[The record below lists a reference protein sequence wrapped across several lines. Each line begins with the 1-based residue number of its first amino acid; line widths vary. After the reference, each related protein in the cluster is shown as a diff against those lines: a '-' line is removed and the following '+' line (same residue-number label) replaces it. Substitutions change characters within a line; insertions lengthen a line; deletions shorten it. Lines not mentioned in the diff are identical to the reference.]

1 MTDITS
7 TLERFLRG
15 ELESSAL
22 TQELAA
28 TVAREPQRAA
38 ELLAA
43 IEAPYRAGRLP
54 QPLYLML
61 RAAIESP
68 APVDADDEAE
78 HTRIAPISRTHPP
91 VPEDDA
97 ERTRVASVHVTGRT
111 APAATQ
117 STTQNTRNTA
127 QNTQNT
133 AQPTGQQPTGSS
145 WGNPAQWQGNADEDV
160 TLTVG
165 SVIKG
170 RFVLESII
178 GKGGMGLVYKARDL
192 RKEEAQDR
200 NPHIAVKLLNDDFK
214 RHPESLKA
222 LQREAR
228 KAQNLA
234 HPNIVNVFDFD
245 RDGGN
250 VYMTMEFLDG
260 DPLDKLIKRI
270 ANKGMPVKEAM
281 PLIEG
286 MSNALSYA
294 HKKNIIH
301 SDFKPGN
308 VFLTQDNTIKVFDF
322 GIARA
327 AKRPDN
333 AEGETTMFDA
343 GTLGALTPAYASC
356 EMLDGEEPDARDD
369 IYALA
374 CVAYELFAGK
384 HPFNKLS
391 ATQARDNKLLPA
403 PIKGLSRRQ
412 MRGLLRGL
420 AFSRD
425 QRSSSVDQF
434 LDDLS
439 AKQGRLG
446 LGIGGGVA
454 LLIVIGL
461 LARGPVESYIQKQN
475 TDRIIAAI
483 RSNKDSEV
491 ESGLAQISHLEREQR
506 DTITRE
512 LRDDIIGYYEKKID
526 DAIDSGQ
533 GHYHY
538 PAAEDLLKRAKALYP
553 DSAKLESIITHVD
566 QRKNQQLN
574 ELNAKFNDYLEQGRL
589 LPRKDAEDINDV
601 LAIVAQID
609 PKHPLLKDPRLP
621 SAYATAA
628 DQAMR
633 DQQFDRAGEVLA
645 AGLKLFPQD
654 ARMID
659 LQDKAKVAQQRV
671 ARAGEIAGLQQQLAG
686 AQLNSLDDFA
696 ALRDKAVRLKEL
708 DAENPAVAS
717 LRTRLQALLDADL
730 DKKLAA
736 HDWNGGTAL
745 LDKYADF
752 LAADAQS
759 AKRAQIKEARSRYD
773 AGIDGLFAA
782 IDKAVQAQHLDAPAK
797 DNALELLKQAQA
809 TVPDDVRIAQSKA
822 AIAQGYLQQ
831 AREARGRK
839 DWQQARDR
847 VQRGLAMQPGASVQA
862 SLEAENKEITSAE
875 QGVKQQVAQAGRE
888 QQAKEL
894 QGKIDALHT
903 QYQTQLKKTPFAV
916 ADAGA
921 LLKTLD
927 QIAALSPTDTLVTQG
942 REQVAGRISDEA
954 RAQAAAG
961 QWDAAVK
968 LLQDGQGVIPE
979 SAQLSRT
986 LTELRQ
992 TRQTQLAQQQKDQFA
1007 KQQADVQALL
1017 NKPEF
1022 TDDWDNKLND
1032 QLHKLAA
1039 QLPANDPWL
1048 SKSREQAAR
1057 AYLAKSKEMHLAQR
1071 FTEANSLLDR
1081 AKRYADLPE
1090 LATERQAI
1098 AADEAK
1104 FEAEN
1109 QEKNRLAQLQGLQQ
1123 TLLTQA
1129 KANDVKNAKISFDK
1143 LRTQLPAGDKFLTQ
1157 TAPQALGEAYLRMAE
1172 RLAARQQFQ
1181 NALKLAN
1188 SGLEVAPELQ
1198 SLKDAVTRY
1207 NDQLSVQTLRDAIG
1221 ATPFKADA
1229 FHQGMIDLKTKKPD
1243 QYAALEKEFAQAFKA
1258 RIEKQAQSDFSGA
1271 QSLLHE
1277 AQKALPGNALL
1288 SSLVL
1293 TPPAA
1298 PTAATTAPATTPA
1311 ETAAAKAEVKKPAAG
1326 TSTEASATASAPSG
1340 PDTCSASF
1348 AGYGR
1353 VARATCSDILGS
1365 AGKGPVMVVVPA
1377 GAGFAEPFAIG
1388 KYEVSVGDFSIY
1400 CRVSGKCTPP
1410 AHDAQLPITHV
1421 SAAQAEE
1428 YAKWLS
1434 KITGHSYRLP
1444 TDQEW
1449 TYAANAQGKQPEKDF
1464 NCLLRLGDQ
1473 VIKGLSLID
1482 VKSGKSNGWG
1492 LLNYVGNAQEW
1503 VTSGG
1508 GFSARGGDFQDT
1520 LSSCDITL
1528 DKPSSGAADDVT
1540 GFRLVREVQ
1549 SKS

>member
-1 MTDITS
+1 MSDVS
-7 TLERFLRG
+7 TAIDRFLRG
-15 ELESSAL
+15 ELDSTAL
-22 TQELAA
+22 AQALAA
-28 TVAREPQRAA
+28 AVAREPQRAA

-43 IEAPYRAGRLP
+43 IDAPYRAGRLP
-54 QPLYLML
+54 QPLYMML

-68 APVDADDEAE
+68 PPAADEDAE
-78 HTRIAPISRTHPP
+78 HTRIAPAGRTHPSP
-91 VPEDDA
+91 PEDDP
-97 ERTRVASVHVTGRT
+97 ERTRVANGHITART
-111 APAATQ
+111 TPPEARDTQ
-117 STTQNTRNTA
+117 NTQNTRNTQNTA

-133 AQPTGQQPTGSS
+133 AQSTGRQSTSSS
-145 WGNPAQWQGNADEDV
+145 WSSPSQWQDNAGEDV

-178 GKGGMGLVYKARDL
+178 GKGGMGLVYKALDI

-260 DPLDKLIKRI
+260 EPLDKLIKRI
-270 ANKGMPVKEAM
+270 ANKGLPVKEAM

-286 MSNALSYA
+286 MSHALSYA

-308 VFLTQDNTIKVFDF
+308 VFLTRDNTIKVFDF

-333 AEGETTMFDA
+333 VEGETTMFDA

-374 CVAYELFAGK
+374 CVAYELLAGK

-391 ATQARDNKLLPA
+391 ATQARDNKLQPG

-420 AFSRD
+420 AFSRE
-425 QRSSSVDQF
+425 QRSPSIDKF

-439 AKQGRLG
+439 AKQGRLS

-461 LARGPVESYIQKQN
+461 LARGPIENYFQKQG

-483 RSNKDSEV
+483 RSGKETEV
-491 ESGLAQISHLEREQR
+491 ESGLTQLDGLEREQR
-506 DTITRE
+506 DTITRD

-526 DAIDSGQ
+526 AAIDSGQ
-533 GHYHY
+533 GRYQY
-538 PAAEDLLKRAKALYP
+538 PAAEDMLKRAKTLYP
-553 DSAKLESIITHVD
+553 DSAKLEGIITRVD

-574 ELNAKFNDYLEQGRL
+574 ELNAKFNDYLEKGLL
-589 LPRKDAEDINDV
+589 LPRKEAEDINDV

-609 PKHPLLKDPRLP
+609 PRHPLLKDPRLP

-633 DQQFDRAGEVLA
+633 DQQFERAGEVLA

-659 LQDKAKVAQQRV
+659 LRDKAKVAQQRV
-671 ARAGEIAGLQQQLAG
+671 ARAGEIADLQQRLTA
-686 AQLNSLDDFA
+686 AQLNTLDDFA
-696 ALRDKAVRLKEL
+696 AVRDQAARLKEL
-708 DAENPAVAS
+708 DAENAAVAS
-717 LRTRLQALLDADL
+717 LRERVQILLGAKL
-730 DKKLAA
+730 DELLTAR
-736 HDWNGGTAL
+736 DWNGGTTL
-745 LDKYADF
+745 LDEYADF
-752 LAADAQS
+752 LAADAVS
-759 AKRAQIKEARSRYD
+759 AKRAEITAARGRYEAEVD
-773 AGIDGLFAA
+773 ALFAA
-782 IDKAVQAQHLDAPAK
+782 LDKAVQAQHLDAPAK
-797 DNALELLKQAQA
+797 DNALELLKRAQA
-809 TVPDDVRIAQSKA
+809 TVPDDARVVQGKA
-822 AIAQGYLQQ
+822 AIAQAYLQQ

-839 DWQQARDR
+839 DWQQARER

-875 QGVKQQVAQAGRE
+875 QGIKQQMAQAERE

-894 QGKIDALHT
+894 QAKIDALHT
-903 QYQTQLKKTPFAV
+903 QYQTQLKKAPFAV

-927 QIAALSPTDTLVTQG
+927 QIAALSPTDSLLTQG
-942 REQVAGRISDEA
+942 REQTAARLGEEA
-954 RAQAAAG
+954 RGLAAAG
-961 QWDAAVK
+961 QWDAAEK
-968 LLQDGQGVIPE
+968 LLQDGQSVIPE

-986 LTELRQ
+986 LSELRQ
-992 TRQTQLAQQQKDQFA
+992 TRQTQMAQQQKDQFA
-1007 KQQADVQALL
+1007 KQQAELQALL

-1022 TDDWDNKLND
+1022 TEAWDNKLNE
-1032 QLHKLAA
+1032 QLRKLAA
-1039 QLPANDPWL
+1039 QMPANDPWL

-1057 AYLAKSKEMHLAQR
+1057 AYLAKSKEMHQAQR
-1071 FTEANSLLDR
+1071 YTEANSLLDR
-1081 AKRYADLPE
+1081 AKRYAELPE
-1090 LATERQAI
+1090 LAAERQAV

-1129 KANDVKNAKISFDK
+1129 KANDVKNAKASLDK
-1143 LRTQLPAGDKFLTQ
+1143 LRTQLPADDKFLTQ
-1157 TAPQALGEAYLRMAE
+1157 TAPQALGEAYLRLAE

-1198 SLKDAVTRY
+1198 ALKDAVTRY
-1207 NDQLSVQTLRDAIG
+1207 NEQIGVQTLRDAIA
-1221 ATPFKADA
+1221 ATPFKADE
-1229 FHQGMIDLKTKKPD
+1229 FRKGMIDLKAKKPD
-1243 QYAALEKEFAQAFKA
+1243 QYAALEQDFAKAFKT
-1258 RIEKQAQSDFSGA
+1258 RLEKQAESDFSGA
-1271 QSLLHE
+1271 QALLQE

-1288 SSLVL
+1288 ASLIL
-1293 TPPAA
+1293 TPPATPAPALPA
-1298 PTAATTAPATTPA
+1298 PTTAATQPAAKTPATGTGAATTA
-1311 ETAAAKAEVKKPAAG
+1311 
-1326 TSTEASATASAPSG
+1326 APGSGG
-1340 PDTCSASF
+1340 PDTCSPSF
-1348 AGYGR
+1348 AGYGAR
-1353 VARATCSDILGS
+1353 ARATCSDSLGS
-1365 AGKGPVMVVVPA
+1365 AKGPVMVVVPA
-1377 GAGFAEPFAIG
+1377 GGGSAQPFAIG
-1388 KYEVSVGDFSIY
+1388 KYEVSVGDFGIY
-1400 CRVSGKCTPP
+1400 CRISGQCSPP
-1410 AHDAQLPITHV
+1410 SRDAQLPITQV
-1421 SAAQAEE
+1421 SAAQAQE

-1434 KITGHSYRLP
+1434 KTTGHTYRLP

-1449 TYAANAQGKQPEKDF
+1449 AYAANAQGKQPEKDF

-1473 VIKGLSLID
+1473 VVKGLSLVDI
-1482 VKSGKSNGWG
+1482 KSGKGNGWG
-1492 LLNYVGNAQEW
+1492 LLNYIGNAQEW
-1503 VTSGG
+1503 VTTGG
-1508 GFSARGGDFQDT
+1508 GVSARGGAYQDT
-1520 LSSCDITL
+1520 LSSCDVSL
-1528 DKPSSGAADDVT
+1528 VKPHSGAADDVT
-1540 GFRLVREVQ
+1540 GFRLVREIQ
-1549 SKS
+1549 SNS

>member
-1 MTDITS
+1 MTEINAMV
-7 TLERFLRG
+7 ERFLRG
-15 ELESSAL
+15 ELDSSAL
-22 TQELAA
+22 
-28 TVAREPQRAA
+28 ARELTAAVTRAPQRVP

-61 RAAIESP
+61 KAAIENP
-68 APVDADDEAE
+68 ASGTADEDAE
-78 HTRIAPISRTHPP
+78 HTRIAPIGRTA
-91 VPEDDA
+91 VPMADDDA
-97 ERTRVASVHVTGRT
+97 DRTRVANAPVGART
-111 APAATQ
+111 TPTQ
-117 STTQNTRNTA
+117 NPNTTQNTPDTA
-127 QNTQNT
+127 RTG
-133 AQPTGQQPTGSS
+133 GQQSTGSGWS
-145 WGNPAQWQGNADEDV
+145 NPAQWQDGATEDV

-170 RFVLESII
+170 RFVLESIV

-260 DPLDKLIKRI
+260 EPLDKLIKRI
-270 ANKGMPVKEAM
+270 AHKGLPVKEAM

-286 MSNALSYA
+286 MSHALSYA

-308 VFLTQDNTIKVFDF
+308 VFLTLDNTIKVFDF

-333 AEGETTMFDA
+333 VEGETTMFDA

-374 CVAYELFAGK
+374 CVAYELFSGK

-391 ATQARDNKLLPA
+391 ATQARDNKLQPA

-420 AFSRD
+420 AYSRA
-425 QRSSSVDQF
+425 QRTPSVDKF

-439 AKQGRLG
+439 VRQGRLG
-446 LGIGGGVA
+446 FGIGGGVA

-461 LARGPVESYIQKQN
+461 LARGPIENYMQKQSAN
-475 TDRIIAAI
+475 RIIAAI
-483 RSNKDSEV
+483 RSSKESEV
-491 ESGLAQISHLEREQR
+491 ESGLAQLGHLEREQR
-506 DTITRE
+506 DNITRE

-526 DAIDSGQ
+526 YTIDSSQ
-533 GHYHY
+533 SRYDY
-538 PAAEDLLKRAKALYP
+538 PVAEGLLKHAKALYP
-553 DSAKLESIITHVD
+553 DSAKLEGIITRVD

-574 ELNAKFNDYLEQGRL
+574 ELNAQFNDYLEQGRL
-589 LPRKDAEDINDV
+589 LPRKDGQDIDDV

-621 SAYATAA
+621 SAYAKAA
-628 DQAMR
+628 DQAMH
-633 DQQFDRAGEVLA
+633 DQQFDHATEVLA

-654 ARMID
+654 AKMID
-659 LQDKAKVAQQRV
+659 LRDKAKVAQQRV
-671 ARAGEIAGLQQQLAG
+671 ARASEIASLQSQLAG
-686 AQLNSLDDFA
+686 VQLTSLDDFA
-696 ALRDKAVRLKEL
+696 AVRDKTLRLKTL
-708 DAENPAVAS
+708 DAENAAVVS
-717 LRTRLQALLDADL
+717 LGERLHLLLDAEL
-730 DKKLAA
+730 GKRLAA
-736 HDWNGGTAL
+736 HDWTGSTAM
-745 LDKYADF
+745 LDQYSGFLPADV
-752 LAADAQS
+752 LN
-759 AKRAQIKEARSRYD
+759 AKRAQITAARGRFDSEAD
-773 AGIDGLFAA
+773 TLFAA
-782 IDKAVQAQHLDAPAK
+782 LNQAVQARHLDAPVK
-797 DNALELLKQAQA
+797 DNALELLKQVQA
-809 TVPDDVRIAQSKA
+809 LVPDDVRVAQSKA
-822 AIAQGYLQQ
+822 AIAQAYLQQ

-847 VQRGLAMQPGASVQA
+847 VQRGLALQPSVGVQA
-862 SLEAENKEITSAE
+862 SLEAENKEIANAE
-875 QGVKQQVAQAGRE
+875 QGIKQQMAQAERD
-888 QQAKEL
+888 QQAKQL
-894 QGKIDALHT
+894 QGRIDALHT
-903 QYQTQLKKTPFAV
+903 QYQAELKKTPFAV

-921 LLKTLD
+921 LLKILD
-927 QIAALSPTDTLVTQG
+927 QIAALSPTDALLTQG
-942 REQVAGRISDEA
+942 RVQIAARLSDEA
-954 RAQAAAG
+954 HGQAAAG

-986 LTELRQ
+986 LAELRQ
-992 TRQTQLAQQQKDQFA
+992 TRQTQLAQQQQSRTVA
-1007 KQQADVQALL
+1007 QQAAVQALL

-1022 TDDWDNKLND
+1022 TDDWDNKLSD
-1032 QLHKLAA
+1032 QLRMLAA

-1057 AYLAKSKEMHLAQR
+1057 AYLARTKEMLLAQR
-1071 FTEANSLLDR
+1071 YTEANTLLDR
-1081 AKRYADLPE
+1081 AKQYADLPE
-1090 LATERQAI
+1090 LAAERSI
-1098 AADEAK
+1098 VAADAAK
-1104 FEAEN
+1104 FDAEN
-1109 QEKNRLAQLQGLQQ
+1109 QEKSRLAQLQGLQQ

-1129 KANDVKNAKISFDK
+1129 KANDVKNAKDSLEK
-1143 LRTQLPAGDKFLTQ
+1143 LRAQLPATDKFLAV
-1157 TAPQALGEAYLRMAE
+1157 TAPQAVAEAYLRLAE

-1181 NALKLAN
+1181 SALKLAN
-1188 SGLEVAPELQ
+1188 SGLEVAPDMQ
-1198 SLKDAVTRY
+1198 ALKDAVIRY
-1207 NDQLSVQTLRDAIG
+1207 NEQVEVQGLRDALG
-1221 ATPFKADA
+1221 ATPFKADV
-1229 FHQGMIDLKTKKPD
+1229 FHKDMLDLKTRKPD
-1243 QYAALEKEFAQAFKA
+1243 QYAALEKEFAQAFKS
-1258 RIEKQAQSDFSGA
+1258 RIEKQAQSNFTAA
-1271 QSLLHE
+1271 QALLKE

-1288 SSLVL
+1288 SALIL
-1293 TPPAA
+1293 TPPTAA
-1298 PTAATTAPATTPA
+1298 PPPVATTTPA
-1311 ETAAAKAEVKKPAAG
+1311 PKQATAG
-1326 TSTEASATASAPSG
+1326 TGAAITATATAPTG
-1340 PDTCSASF
+1340 PDTCKASY
-1348 AGYGR
+1348 AGYGQR
-1353 VARATCSDILGS
+1353 ARATCSDNLGG
-1365 AGKGPVMVVVPA
+1365 ANKGPVMVVVPA
-1377 GAGFAEPFAIG
+1377 GAGIAQPFAIG

-1400 CRVSGKCTPP
+1400 CRLSGKCAPP
-1410 AHDAQLPITHV
+1410 AHDAQLPITQV
-1421 SAAQAEE
+1421 SVAQAEA

-1434 KITGHSYRLP
+1434 KTTGHTYRLP

-1449 TYAANAQGKQPEKDF
+1449 TYAANAQGHQPEKDF

-1503 VTSGG
+1503 VTSGSG
-1508 GFSARGGDFQDT
+1508 VSVRGGDYKDT

-1528 DKPSSGAADDVT
+1528 TKPHSGAADDVT
-1540 GFRLVREVQ
+1540 GFRLVREIQ
-1549 SKS
+1549 TNN